1 MNRLLRRWSSRRS
14 NSDNGSV
21 DGIIEPTAIE
31 DAQNNI
37 TCFRDRFATLDH
49 VAQALKNQGLESS
62 NLILG
67 IDFTKSNEWS
77 GKNSFWGRSLH
88 NVGELPN
95 PYEEA
100 IKVVA
105 RTLHSFDEDH
115 LIPCYGFGDATTH
128 DDQVFSF
135 YPGDR
140 PAQGLEDVQN
150 RYRQLVP
157 HVRLAG
163 PTSFAPLINHAMRV
177 VIQSGMQYHIL
188 VIVADGQVT
197 RGVDQEP
204 GTYSAQEE
212 ATRDAIAVASLL
224 PLSIVM
230 VGVGDGPWEIMR
242 EFDDQL
248 PARQFDNF
256 QFVNHTELMSKYG
269 HLSDQQ
275 REAAFAVAA
284 LQEIPDQYRAIQR
297 LRLLRA
303 PPPPQIDLGTVPQP
317 LDPPVG
323 AFAAPMTA
331 ASAPVSNG
339 HMYPAIH
346 HGGYQGVYAAPQ
358 HGGQF
363 ANGMYGTEHG
373 GQFANGMY
381 GTEHGGQFGNGM
393 YGAGQHG
400 AGQGYTQQQPPHYMH
415 YPAAPQQQPSQ
426 QEQAVGASGST
437 APDAMFICPITT
449 EIMEDPVVCADG
461 FTYENSAITD
471 WLATHDTS
479 PMTNAVLDHKHLT
492 RNNVL
497 RSAIRE
503 YQNR

>member
-1 MNRLLRRWSSRRS
+1 MNRLLRRWNSRRS
-14 NSDNGSV
+14 NSDSGTIDST
-21 DGIIEPTAIE
+21 IEPAPE
-31 DAQNNI
+31 DAHNNF
-37 TCFRDRFATLDH
+37 TFFRDRFATLDH
-49 VAQALKNQGLESS
+49 VAQALKDQGLESS

-77 GKNSFWGRSLH
+77 GKNSFWGLSLH
-88 NVGELPN
+88 NLGELPN

-128 DDQVFSF
+128 DDQIFSF

-157 HVRLAG
+157 HVKLAG

-177 VIQSGMQYHIL
+177 VVQNAMQYHIL

-212 ATRDAIAVASLL
+212 ATREAIAVASLL

-230 VGVGDGPWEIMR
+230 VGVGDGPWEMMR

-256 QFVNHTELMSKYG
+256 QFVNHTELMSQYG

-297 LRLLRA
+297 LKLLRA
-303 PPPPQIDLGTVPQP
+303 PPPPQINLGTVPQP
-317 LDPPVG
+317 LDPPVS
-323 AFAAPMTA
+323 AYAASMTA
-331 ASAPVSNG
+331 PSAPSSNG
-339 HMYPAIH
+339 HMYPAVH
-346 HGGYQGVYAAPQ
+346 HGGYQGTYSAAPQ
-358 HGGQF
+358 YGAPF
-363 ANGMYGTEHG
+363 A
-373 GQFANGMY
+373 
-381 GTEHGGQFGNGM
+381 NGM
-393 YGAGQHG
+393 YGAGQQEGMYGASQQG
-400 AGQGYTQQQPPHYMH
+400 AGQQYNQQQPPHYSQ
-415 YPAAPQQQPSQ
+415 YPATSQQQPSPQQQPP
-426 QEQAVGASGST
+426 GGCGSA
-437 APDAMFICPITT
+437 APDAMFVCPITT

-461 FTYENSAITD
+461 FTYEKSAIAD

-479 PMTNAVLDHKHLT
+479 PMTNAVLEHKHLT
-492 RNNVL
+492 NNNVL